1 MWQSVIIT
9 EGGIMEKEIIVVC
22 GMSGSGRTTVNQ
34 VLTDEGYIILEN
46 LTTELIEKMM
56 DVFIEDE
63 KKHKVAI
70 VLNVRNLDRYK
81 KRMNLIMGYRNDQ
94 VSIKT
99 IMLTTKEAV
108 LVNRYQESRK
118 VHPIT
123 KADPSI
129 SLIDAIKMEEKIVEC
144 MSEYWNFVLD
154 TSALSAKDT
163 KAIIR
168 NFLNSKKFN
177 FTVNIQSFGFKYG
190 MPLDSDLVFDVRF
203 LKNPFYIEDLRPK
216 SGLDKEVR
224 DYVFSDPDAVKYY
237 ESIRA
242 VVENAIS
249 GYQKEGRLVANISI
263 GCTGGQHRS
272 VSFVERLVR
281 ELNQEYIISKHIEG
295 QKGHW
300 HK

>member
-1 MWQSVIIT
+1 
-9 EGGIMEKEIIVVC
+9 MEKEILVVC

-46 LTTELIEKMM
+46 LTTELISKMM
-56 DVFIEDE
+56 DVFIADSIN
-63 KKHKVAI
+63 HKVAI
-70 VLNVRNLDRYK
+70 ILNVRNLERYQ
-81 KRMNLIMGYRNDQ
+81 KRMKLIMSYRSEKVN
-94 VSIKT
+94 IKT
-99 IMLTTKEAV
+99 IMLTTKESV

-123 KADPSI
+123 KKDPSI
-129 SLIDAIKMEEKIVEC
+129 SLIDAIKMEESIVES
-144 MSEYWNFVLD
+144 MSEYCNFVLD

-168 NFLNSKKFN
+168 NFLNSQQFK

-203 LKNPFYIEDLRPK
+203 LTNPFYIEELRPK
-216 SGLDKEVR
+216 SGLDKVVS
-224 DYVFSDPDAVKYY
+224 DYVFSDPEAIKYY
-237 ESIRA
+237 ESIRE
-242 VVENAIS
+242 VVKNAIA
-249 GYQKEGRLVANISI
+249 GYQREGRLVANISI

-272 VSFVERLVR
+272 VSFVERLVH

>member
-1 MWQSVIIT
+1 MK
-9 EGGIMEKEIIVVC
+9 KEILVVC

-34 VLTDEGYIILEN
+34 VLTDDGYIILEN
-46 LTTELIEKMM
+46 LTTDLIKKMM
-56 DVFIEDE
+56 NVFLVDE
-63 KKHKVAI
+63 NKHKIAI
-70 VLNVRNLDRYK
+70 ILNVRNLERYK
-81 KRMNLIMGYRNDQ
+81 NRMELIMGFKGDD
-94 VSIKT
+94 VDIKT
-99 IMLTTKEAV
+99 IMLTAKESV

-123 KADPSI
+123 KQDPNI
-129 SLIDAIKMEEKIVEC
+129 SLIEAIKLEEAIVES
-144 MSEYWNFVLD
+144 MSEYYNFVLD

-163 KAIIR
+163 KSIIR
-168 NFLNSKKFN
+168 NFLNSQKFE

-190 MPLDSDLVFDVRF
+190 MPIDSDLVFDVRF
-203 LKNPFYIEDLRPK
+203 LKNPFYIEELRPK
-216 SGLDKEVR
+216 SGLDKEVS
-224 DYVFSDPDAVKYY
+224 DYVFSDPAAMAYY
-237 ESIRA
+237 
-242 VVENAIS
+242 NAILEVVKLAIA

-281 ELNQEYIISKHIEG
+281 ELNQEYVVSKHIEG

>member
-1 MWQSVIIT
+1 MK
-9 EGGIMEKEIIVVC
+9 KEILVVC

-46 LTTELIEKMM
+46 LTTDLISKMM
-56 DVFIEDE
+56 DVFIADTD
-63 KKHKVAI
+63 KNKIAI
-70 VLNVRNLDRYK
+70 ILNVRNLERFK
-81 KRMNLIMGYRNDQ
+81 NRIELIMSYRDDK
-94 VSIKT
+94 VAIRT
-99 IMLTTKEAV
+99 IMLTANESI
-108 LVNRYQESRK
+108 LINRYQESRK

-123 KADPSI
+123 KRDPAV
-129 SLIDAIKMEEKIVEC
+129 SLIDAIRLEEKIVES
-144 MSEYWNFVLD
+144 MSEHYNFLLD

-168 NFLNSKKFN
+168 NFLNTKKFD
-177 FTVNIQSFGFKYG
+177 FVVNIQSFGFKYG

-203 LKNPFYIEDLRPK
+203 LTNPFYIKELRPK

-224 DYVFSDPDAVKYY
+224 EYVFSDPFAIRYY
-237 ESIRA
+237 ENIRE
-242 VVENAIS
+242 VVKTAIE
-249 GYQKEGRLVANISI
+249 GYQKEGRLVVNISI

-272 VSFVERLVR
+272 VSFVERLVT
-281 ELNQEYIISKHIEG
+281 ELNQEYIVAKHIEG

>member
-1 MWQSVIIT
+1 
-9 EGGIMEKEIIVVC
+9 MEKEILVVC

-46 LTTELIEKMM
+46 LTTELISKMM
-56 DVFIEDE
+56 DVFIADSIN
-63 KKHKVAI
+63 HKVAI
-70 VLNVRNLDRYK
+70 ILNVRNLERYQ
-81 KRMNLIMGYRNDQ
+81 KRMKLIMSYRSEKVN
-94 VSIKT
+94 IKT
-99 IMLTTKEAV
+99 IMLTTKESV

-123 KADPSI
+123 KKDPSI
-129 SLIDAIKMEEKIVEC
+129 SLIDAIKMEESIVES
-144 MSEYWNFVLD
+144 MSEYCNFVLD

-168 NFLNSKKFN
+168 NFLNSQQFK

-203 LKNPFYIEDLRPK
+203 LTNPFYIEELRPK
-216 SGLDKEVR
+216 SGLDKVVS
-224 DYVFSDPDAVKYY
+224 DYVFSDPEAIKYY
-237 ESIRA
+237 ESIRE
-242 VVENAIS
+242 VVKNAIT
-249 GYQKEGRLVANISI
+249 GYQREGRLVANISI

-272 VSFVERLVR
+272 VSFVERLVH

>member
-1 MWQSVIIT
+1 MK
-9 EGGIMEKEIIVVC
+9 KEILVVC

-46 LTTELIEKMM
+46 LTTDLIRNMM
-56 DVFIEDE
+56 DVFIANDD
-63 KKHKVAI
+63 KNKIAI
-70 VLNVRNLDRYK
+70 ILNVRNLERFK
-81 KRMNLIMGYRNDQ
+81 NRIEVIMSYRDD
-94 VSIKT
+94 VVAIRT
-99 IMLTTKEAV
+99 IMLTANESI

-123 KADPSI
+123 KNDPSI
-129 SLIDAIKMEEKIVEC
+129 SLIEAIQMEEKIVES
-144 MSEYWNFVLD
+144 MSEYYNFLLD

-168 NFLNSKKFN
+168 NFLNTKKFD
-177 FTVNIQSFGFKYG
+177 FIVNIQSFGFKYG

-203 LKNPFYIEDLRPK
+203 LTNPFYIEELRPK

-224 DYVFSDPDAVKYY
+224 DYVFSDPFAIKYY
-237 ESIRA
+237 ENMREL
-242 VVENAIS
+242 VKTAIE
-249 GYQKEGRLVANISI
+249 GYQKEGRLVVNISI

-272 VSFVERLVR
+272 VSYVERLVT
-281 ELNQEYIISKHIEG
+281 ELNQEYIVARHIEG